1 MKPKEI
7 LVFGASG
14 LIGRSLIRK
23 LTINNYKVIAVT
35 RNIHQKGHVLKTQG
49 NSGYLEIV
57 ELARLNEEKISELF
71 KTCSICINLIGILY
85 EEKKDQFKKI
95 HTTFPALL
103 AKISKEKNIDQFIHV
118 SALGVENAIDS
129 DYAISKTEGEKKVR
143 ENFENS
149 IILKPSICYGIDDSF
164 TTNFFTLLSR
174 LPFMPLFY
182 NGETKFA
189 PIFVSDLTEIIYQ
202 IIKKEIKND
211 TIECVGPE
219 VLSFREILK
228 KLLKAIDKK
237 CMLIPM
243 ALPLAKMQ
251 AIFFEYLPS
260 FLQGGKKQFTLDQ
273 LKLLK
278 YDNVPTKKY
287 KTNLDL
293 KISSELKYFDK
304 EILKYSYMWKDGGEF
319 SKEQNK

>member
-1 MKPKEI
+1 
-7 LVFGASG
+7 
-14 LIGRSLIRK
+14 
-23 LTINNYKVIAVT
+23 
-35 RNIHQKGHVLKTQG
+35 
-49 NSGYLEIV
+49 
-57 ELARLNEEKISELF
+57 
-71 KTCSICINLIGILY
+71 
-85 EEKKDQFKKI
+85 
-95 HTTFPALL
+95 
-103 AKISKEKNIDQFIHV
+103 
-118 SALGVENAIDS
+118 
-129 DYAISKTEGEKKVR
+129 
-143 ENFENS
+143 
-149 IILKPSICYGIDDSF
+149 
-164 TTNFFTLLSR
+164 
-174 LPFMPLFY
+174 MPLFY

-202 IIKKEIKND
+202 IIKKEIKM
-211 TIECVGPE
+211 IQLSGGPE